1 MFLFQ
6 DTKRFKRSPESE
18 ESDES
23 EESVE
28 SVESEENLDRDC
40 TNKIKTHSY
49 LKFLKLTWWEPGGA
63 WWEPGGTCS
72 IKDHVRKKALKP

>member
-28 SVESEENLDRDC
+28 SEENLDRDC

-49 LKFLKLTWWEPGGA
+49 LKFQKLTWWEPGGA
-63 WWEPGGTCS
+63 WWENMFHKRSCT
-72 IKDHVRKKALKP
+72 KKNFDFETLK